1 MNFLH
6 SVDAQRRRESKIA
19 LPFAANGAAPVQ
31 AIPPEEDIP
40 ASPLQNASKLLSEV
54 NADHLLNTRNLEHMN
69 EMSMRMNAAL
79 TTPPPDGTLR
89 NGARIPKSGGPQ
101 SAGSSAM
108 SYTGD
113 IETMVYPVGQTIGID
128 PMYSEHIHNIPYAL
142 PAKGGEPGAPD
153 ATPVDTRKKSASLD
167 PGWTRQPQVLL
178 VEDDLTCRRI
188 GSKFLYAFHCNVD
201 SAVSNLSII
210 F

>member
-1 MNFLH
+1 
-6 SVDAQRRRESKIA
+6 
-19 LPFAANGAAPVQ
+19 
-31 AIPPEEDIP
+31 
-40 ASPLQNASKLLSEV
+40 
-54 NADHLLNTRNLEHMN
+54 
-69 EMSMRMNAAL
+69 
-79 TTPPPDGTLR
+79 
-89 NGARIPKSGGPQ
+89 
-101 SAGSSAM
+101 M

-142 PAKGGEPGAPD
+142 PAKAGEPGAPE

-201 SAVSNLSII
+201 SAVSNLGII
-210 F
+210 LGSY